1 MNVIG
6 VPLNSL
12 GSLGRIFARA
22 GETFAGLAT
31 NVLAELSADRDE
43 ESLPYDPWLVD
54 DV

>member
-12 GSLGRIFARA
+12 GRLFVRA
-22 GETFAGLAT
+22 GETFADLAT
-31 NVLAELSADRDE
+31 NALAELSADRDE
-43 ESLPYDPWLVD
+43 ESLLYDPWLVD